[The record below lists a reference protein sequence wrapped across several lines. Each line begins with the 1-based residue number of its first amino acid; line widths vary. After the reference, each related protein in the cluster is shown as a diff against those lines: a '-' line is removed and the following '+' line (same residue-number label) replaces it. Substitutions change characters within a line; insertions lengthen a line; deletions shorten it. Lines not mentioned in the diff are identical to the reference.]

1 MSTEKIMEQPVNV
14 RLLEALKGLMA
25 LSDHRVD
32 LRDQAKAARS
42 AIAAAEARE
51 MRDEYRSASC
61 DDVAR
66 RVDECMTLRAE
77 RDALAAKLA
86 ELEGQEPT
94 AWMNAKRDMASFIHF
109 HEDDLPLFARPVP
122 VEPVNVDFG
131 MRGENMFFQIGNQS
145 FLLDY
150 KPEEQG
156 EFEFMKAM
164 LLSAFSRI
172 THGVKTEIQPVNTR
186 LLTALKACRNKL
198 AHDAAMVAMA
208 DVAIMAAEAAPRVA
222 RLTHPDIAKALA
234 SAGLKPEDYRDDGEI
249 FPLVVAIESAA
260 LRKNGLALED

>member
-1 MSTEKIMEQPVNV
+1 MNDVTKD
-14 RLLEALKGLMA
+14 LLEALLKVARMA
-25 LSDHRVD
+25 ED
-32 LRDQAKAARS
+32 LKKPCGTDPESPQAIRNAQYMNISYAARS

-122 VEPVNVDFG
+122 VEPVNVEFG
-131 MRGENMFFQIGNQS
+131 MRGENMFFKIGNQS

-150 KPEEQG
+150 KPAEPG
-156 EFEFMKAM
+156 EFEFMQKM
-164 LLSAFSRI
+164 LLSAFSMSAP
-172 THGVKTEIQPVNTR
+172 QSD
-186 LLTALKACRNKL
+186 ALEQVRAEEREACAKACDELFPPPGEKM
-198 AHDAAMVAMA
+198 AVEWAAGTIACA
-208 DVAIMAAEAAPRVA
+208 NAIRA
-222 RLTHPDIAKALA
+222 RGQA
-234 SAGLKPEDYRDDGEI
+234 
-249 FPLVVAIESAA
+249 
-260 LRKNGLALED
+260 

>member
-1 MSTEKIMEQPVNV
+1 MDLPGGGATGKIKAYTIFADGSSGV
-14 RLLEALKGLMA
+14 AL
-25 LSDHRVD
+25 
-32 LRDQAKAARS
+32 

-172 THGVKTEIQPVNTR
+172 THGVKTEIQPVDAR
-186 LLTALKACRNKL
+186 LLNLS
-198 AHDAAMVAMA
+198 
-208 DVAIMAAEAAPRVA
+208 AP
-222 RLTHPDIAKALA
+222 TSTSP
-234 SAGLKPEDYRDDGEI
+234 P
-249 FPLVVAIESAA
+249 
-260 LRKNGLALED
+260 

>member
-1 MSTEKIMEQPVNV
+1 MSTEKIMEQAQVFASAWSVVGGPFDGGDAMEVATQ
-14 RLLEALKGLMA
+14 EK
-25 LSDHRVD
+25 DE
-32 LRDQAKAARS
+32 LRRMV
-42 AIAAAEARE
+42 AELVE
-51 MRDEYRSASC
+51 
-61 DDVAR
+61 
-66 RVDECMTLRAE
+66 E

-150 KPEEQG
+150 KPEEPG

-172 THGVKTEIQPVNTR
+172 THGVKTESQPVNAR
-186 LLTALKACRNKL
+186 ILDALKRAK
-198 AHDAAMVAMA
+198 
-208 DVAIMAAEAAPRVA
+208 DVAWAFEGKGSEMSAVSFLCVGGPLDGQYRAIPEGRIPFFRVA
-222 RLTHPDIAKALA
+222 AIPNLNLLSSGAGRSVDCRIVDSVEYQLGWSEDHCRLVFRSNT
-234 SAGLKPEDYRDDGEI
+234 
-249 FPLVVAIESAA
+249 
-260 LRKNGLALED
+260 